1 MRNLSVHR
9 NDEKVEVNRPQ
20 LNRSKGMC
28 EEGAKFCGFCQ
39 LLGAYHPSIWKFIEA
54 LKKEQSLNEL
64 KLEQFLAGQ
73 LPPAGKKKFKD
84 CAERLKRVV
93 AEYGKRQNMDYLRG
107 IAHHL
112 ELQA

>member
-1 MRNLSVHR
+1 M
-9 NDEKVEVNRPQ
+9 
-20 LNRSKGMC
+20 
-28 EEGAKFCGFCQ
+28 
-39 LLGAYHPSIWKFIEA
+39 
-54 LKKEQSLNEL
+54 NEL

-93 AEYGKRQNMDYLRG
+93 AEYGKRPNMDYLRG
-107 IAHHL
+107 IAHNL